1 MADGVLGGCFCVTSL
16 RAKYIAIIIA
26 VPKRN
31 ATVYK
36 EHLKHFFFQY
46 QYYVKNKFI
55 NWQLSEILYTV
66 LYVVRTGQLSLVR
79 TLNKNRL
86 YC

>member
-1 MADGVLGGCFCVTSL
+1 MITFYSLAAAYWKEVCPMADGVLGGCFCVTSL

-46 QYYVKNKFI
+46 
-55 NWQLSEILYTV
+55 
-66 LYVVRTGQLSLVR
+66 
-79 TLNKNRL
+79 
-86 YC
+86 